1 MTRLLQSEFK
11 WFRCEVANKWAELM
25 KIQYSKSDTYTVI
38 NYIWETPKNWGR
50 ETRRLEKGCLT
61 SSMTSEERDEIN
73 QQKAMEAN
81 VSRTISKP
89 LKAGTPK
96 GAALLDSSSY
106 H

>member
-1 MTRLLQSEFK
+1 MTRLLQSELK
-11 WFRCEVANKWAELM
+11 WLRREVANKWAELM

-50 ETRRLEKGCLT
+50 ETRRLETGCLT

-81 VSRTISKP
+81 VSRTISMH
-89 LKAGTPK
+89 LKAGSPK
-96 GAALLDSSSY
+96 GASLLVFGSY